1 MGRTA
6 VGRSGPRPGHLVVA
20 VVGMVAAAS
29 IGPFALVPLTA
40 AQSARLS
47 DARAVDANA
56 DGSHAVTAMSDHL
69 IVASSGDR
77 VTGGYWLTSSDGGV
91 FAFGAP
97 FEGSAGALPL
107 VEPVVG
113 MAPTRDAGG
122 YWLVASDG
130 GVFAFGDAPFLGSMG
145 GRPLNRPI
153 VGMAATADGGGYWM
167 VASDGGVFA
176 FGDAPFLGS
185 MGGRPLN
192 RPIVGM
198 AATAD
203 GGGYWMVA
211 SDGGVF
217 AFGDAPFLGSTG
229 STALNSPV
237 VGALAGGTGYRLVAG
252 DGGLFSFGAPFAG
265 SAVGLLRRSAVSL
278 DTSGNGYRVVSAD
291 GSVYAFG
298 GAAYLGS
305 VRVPPLADQV
315 ITVDPGH
322 NGGNGADP
330 GFINRPIDGGGFTE
344 TCDTA
349 GTETGAGYSEHAFA
363 YDVALRLA
371 EILKASGA
379 SVVLT
384 RSSDSGL
391 GPCIDE
397 RAAVGNAARSD
408 AAVSIHGDG
417 GPVSGRGFAVD
428 VPVPVTSPTS
438 DDRAI
443 VPASRILGTD
453 IRDRFLAAT
462 GEPVSDYSGSGGIT
476 PRSDL
481 GGLNLSTVPKV
492 LVECAN
498 MANPTDAAL
507 MADPGWRQLA
517 AQGLADG
524 ISGFLVQRLIP

>member
-122 YWLVASDG
+122 YWL
-130 GVFAFGDAPFLGSMG
+130 
-145 GRPLNRPI
+145 
-153 VGMAATADGGGYWM
+153 

-507 MADPGWRQLA
+507 MVDPGWRQLA

>member
-113 MAPTRDAGG
+113 MAPTRDA
-122 YWLVASDG
+122 
-130 GVFAFGDAPFLGSMG
+130 
-145 GRPLNRPI
+145 
-153 VGMAATADGGGYWM
+153 GGYWM

-443 VPASRILGTD
+443 VPASRILGSD